1 MGISKKNSKMGISQ
15 YDTFNSIVKNAKKTM
30 RMARCPN
37 DVVNYALAA
46 AKYHKKE
53 HKSIPHPRIIPVPKT
68 GGILSVI
75 PVLATISALGGLKG
89 GSNGILRAA
98 DAVVKS
104 RKNLKKCSK
113 YDKITHVFPIGMSHS
128 NQDIY
133 LEKYKNGFG
142 LFFMPYEIVSKNV

>member
-1 MGISKKNSKMGISQ
+1 MGISKENSKMGKSQ
-15 YDTFNSIVKNAKKTM
+15 HDTFNFIVKKAKKTM
-30 RMARCPN
+30 RTARSPN
-37 DVVNYALAA
+37 DVVNYALAS

-89 GSNGILRAA
+89 GAIGTLRAA
-98 DAVVKS
+98 DAVVNS
-104 RKNLKKCSK
+104 RKNLTKCSK
-113 YDKITHVFPIGMSHS
+113 YNKNIHIFPIGKSQS
-128 NQDIY
+128 DNDIY

-142 LFFMPYEIVSKNV
+142 LFFMPYEILSKNL